1 MPQKTT
7 YHVHKRRLHLHRF
20 SWFAFMLAGLLT
32 IQVAYN
38 FQISGGHSVLA
49 YATNVNRADL
59 YSQTNAFRTANG
71 LGVLALDSQ
80 LNQAAQA
87 KAEHM
92 IANNYW
98 AHVAP
103 DGTTPWYFFDSV
115 GYVYVNAG
123 ENLAYG
129 FRTSAEVVQAWM
141 DSPSHR
147 DNVLGNYKDVGF
159 GYMDGANYQGGQY
172 TVVVAMYGTRQ
183 APVVPQPVQPEP
195 EQPVTNIQPAQSEPV
210 APVEPIAETPT
221 EPATPAEQ
229 TTEDTDPVVTP
240 TKLANEDNEAVS
252 AASLAGPALQSWPFY
267 ASLAVIVISSIGFS
281 VTHLRL
287 LRLTWNEGIR
297 FAFHHPL
304 IDAAIIGSVVVFT
317 ITATVG
323 FIK

>member
-1 MPQKTT
+1 MPNKTS
-7 YHVHKRRLHLHRF
+7 YHAHRRRLHIHRF
-20 SWFAFMLAGLLT
+20 SWFAFMLSGLLLV
-32 IQVAYN
+32 QVVYN

-49 YATNVNRADL
+49 YATNVNRTDL
-59 YSQTNAFRTANG
+59 HAQTNAFRSAAG
-71 LGVLALDSQ
+71 LGSLALDSQ

-92 IANNYW
+92 ITNDYW

-103 DGTTPWYFFDSV
+103 DGTTPWYFFESV

-147 DNVLGNYKDVGF
+147 DNVLGNYQDVGF

-183 APVVPQPVQPEP
+183 APAVTQPVQPQP
-195 EQPVTNIQPAQSEPV
+195 EQPITNVQPAQNEPVEPAEPV
-210 APVEPIAETPT
+210 AETPAA
-221 EPATPAEQ
+221 PASPAQEQ
-229 TTEDTDPVVTP
+229 AEDTDPVTTP
-240 TKLANEDNEAVS
+240 TKLTSDDNKAVS
-252 AASLAGPALQSWPFY
+252 AGSLAGPTLQSWPFY
-267 ASLAVIVISSIGFS
+267 ASLVVIAISSIGFS

-287 LRLTWNEGIR
+287 LRLSWNEGLR
-297 FAFHHPL
+297 FALHHPL
-304 IDAAIIGSVVVFT
+304 IDTAIISSVVIFT
-317 ITATVG
+317 VTATVG
-323 FIK
+323 FIQ